1 MGNTYQSHMHEA
13 YKDIILPTCCLY
25 LFELCQ
31 ILWPLWVAFHTLMI
45 ENHVH
50 TTSTWKN
57 FHTGRIAFPY
67 HPLIHIL
74 FDVPYSIKSLPKLLS
89 SKGMSYVLKKKKR
102 RGHMKAHEKK
112 WTHEGPCKN
121 KKISHAQNIRRER
134 QNHGTSYPLAFY
146 SIHHIFTHMHFLI
159 MVVWLAY
166 SLGPIFDFAKY
177 SEQACLGFSP
187 CLELHKQPFRSRR
200 KKAHKKAMVRIKHLW
215 ANKSVIQGTCFY
227 FSKTFQNLRT

>member
-1 MGNTYQSHMHEA
+1 MNSCSISSSSSCIVYNLYSPRTEFVGLKKLTLNLKFCGLQVHDLSLSYWEIWNDGLELLQICSEQNFTSGTFIFENYKIKSSSVMRNTYQSHMHEA

-31 ILWPLWVAFHTLMI
+31 ILWPLWVVFHTLMI

-50 TTSTWKN
+50 TTSTCKN

-74 FDVPYSIKSLPKLLS
+74 SHVPYSIKSLPKFS
-89 SKGMSYVLKKKKR
+89 PIRAWAMYWKK

-121 KKISHAQNIRRER
+121 KVISHAQIRRER
-134 QNHGTSYPLAFY
+134 QN
-146 SIHHIFTHMHFLI
+146 
-159 MVVWLAY
+159 
-166 SLGPIFDFAKY
+166 
-177 SEQACLGFSP
+177 
-187 CLELHKQPFRSRR
+187 
-200 KKAHKKAMVRIKHLW
+200 
-215 ANKSVIQGTCFY
+215 QGAP
-227 FSKTFQNLRT
+227 

>member
-1 MGNTYQSHMHEA
+1 
-13 YKDIILPTCCLY
+13 
-25 LFELCQ
+25 
-31 ILWPLWVAFHTLMI
+31 
-45 ENHVH
+45 
-50 TTSTWKN
+50 
-57 FHTGRIAFPY
+57 
-67 HPLIHIL
+67 
-74 FDVPYSIKSLPKLLS
+74 
-89 SKGMSYVLKKKKR
+89 MSYVLKKKEEKR
-102 RGHMKAHEKK
+102 AHEGPWKK

-200 KKAHKKAMVRIKHLW
+200 KKAHKKALVRIKHLW
-215 ANKSVIQGTCFY
+215 ANESVIWGTCFY
-227 FSKTFQNLRT
+227 FSKTFENLWM